1 MAWKGKPNSVN
12 HKVVASEKCISPR
25 MVKPV
30 LTMNHHHHYPFVYN
44 VKTGSHKVFANHLCM
59 AHQHRMLKSRSRNL
73 EKCLPCVLK
82 KYVVL
87 ELICGH
93 VRDKDSI
100 IPASEWNYNDTASFC
115 KGFFGVEP
123 RPNWIT
129 AEFGGH
135 DIKRVLR
142 RFGSN
147 FIIFNGLRDPWRA
160 HHVDLR
166 FATSEDPKWLQDVR
180 KGEDVLA
187 TRNIE
192 PYRPIGLVKR
202 STLATRSIEPYFDGL
217 VQLPIMS
224 DIWAYEPGCFDS
236 ILKILKNKNSF
247 LFSNH
252 EAVLSLLA

>member
-25 MVKPV
+25 M
-30 LTMNHHHHYPFVYN
+30 N
-44 VKTGSHKVFANHLCM
+44 VIDALAEVNNSPS
-59 AHQHRMLKSRSRNL
+59 SRAEIFWAIKDKNSL
-73 EKCLPCVLK
+73 S

-147 FIIFNGLRDPWRA
+147 FIIFNGLRDPWSDGGHDLSLGAREYIQEHIAAIIAQGGA

-202 STLATRSIEPYFDGL
+202 STLATRSIEPYFDGKYAPWPEFECNGIWL
-217 VQLPIMS
+217 KETFETMRWWHMVAPGGGMS
-224 DIWAYEPGCFDS
+224 A
-236 ILKILKNKNSF
+236 
-247 LFSNH
+247 
-252 EAVLSLLA
+252 